1 MNTTEKI
8 LLVLVIISNVFFA
21 VAFGYELGKRNV
33 RQEALLNG
41 HAAYITI
48 VKACPTLSG
57 ASAFNFN

>member
-8 LLVLVIISNVFFA
+8 LLVLVVISNVFFA

-41 HAAYITI
+41 HAAYIYDSEGVPHFKWSECI
-48 VKACPTLSG
+48 Q
-57 ASAFNFN
+57 F